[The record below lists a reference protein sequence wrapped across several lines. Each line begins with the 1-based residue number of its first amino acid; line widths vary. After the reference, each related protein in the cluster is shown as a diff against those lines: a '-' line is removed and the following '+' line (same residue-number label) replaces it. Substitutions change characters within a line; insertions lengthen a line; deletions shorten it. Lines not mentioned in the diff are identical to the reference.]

1 MEVENPWKF
10 HPRHL
15 INTANVSLRNLQ
27 MSFRPLEEVRNFTER
42 NGKRRQVEMVQV
54 RPYLGE
60 NLEEPEQ

>member
-1 MEVENPWKF
+1 
-10 HPRHL
+10 L
-15 INTANVSLRNLQ
+15 IKMANVRLRNPQL
-27 MSFRPLEEVRNFTER
+27 SFRPLEEVRNFTER

>member
-1 MEVENPWKF
+1 
-10 HPRHL
+10 
-15 INTANVSLRNLQ
+15 
-27 MSFRPLEEVRNFTER
+27 MSFRPLEETRSSEFTER